1 MADSSKLHNAVRHDR
16 GRLIAR
22 LVAEGTPV
30 DTVDANG
37 NTALFV
43 AITDGPVS
51 AVPHLLQAGADP
63 NFRCS
68 GGATSVHAAC
78 RRGSRA
84 LLQQLL
90 DCGGDLR
97 LRDASGRTPQ
107 DWALGHADP
116 LCRRKLVA
124 FINNKRALAYRFGDA
139 DALLDE
145 EAGGAAMLESGSP
158 GGAAAAA
165 SLSRR
170 LLAGRPAVPR
180 RRSGCTEKIRAG
192 GGFGV
197 VYCSPARETGVTTF
211 VPLIASNYL
220 YNSEDSNITWSGPQ
234 SLLQTMY
241 WDKMKVSV
249 KKSSPSGGRHNR
261 ASDVLIA
268 ELEKVRRLTFH
279 PHLLWPLAVSPVQN
293 MDDVLLVFEC
303 VHLGSLFDVLHD
315 RGGRRLQATAVV
327 SRGRLLLVMQQVCEA
342 LLFLHSR
349 RWVHGC
355 VSSHCVYL
363 VAPCLGKLGNFEF
376 LQRSEQAAGGGS
388 RATAS
393 STDVPYRPPDEE
405 FFDYYYP
412 WLAPEVLTGHRPTM
426 LADLYQFAAV
436 LWEVCTGEGPWGSA
450 DRAAVESALAE
461 ERRGLSR
468 RPEIPPSLDT
478 LVDAALSLDPADRDV
493 SLEDV
498 YHALAAIVKEG
509 QGTVGLVV
517 SRMEQASNAA
527 RVRSTRSVPSRR
539 ASSTVAHRPAAHR
552 RRAASTVMDDVS
564 EALDEL
570 ITLTDEAP
578 AYRSPPPR
586 RVRPS
591 VLPRGSLNTHVDL
604 LGSKFDQM
612 SLSSSIDPMEFTDTP
627 RAPAFSPRTAE
638 KPLFEACTQTDPES
652 PPPVLRPRT
661 GAFVPYEAGS
671 VCQSSRVTD
680 SLLLQEGTAK
690 TSASRVDRQV
700 AVQQHQSVNGSV
712 RRTVRPCKPA
722 SHSYGLSP
730 FAQRSR
736 LNATATKQ
744 QQRTV
749 TDSSGI
755 DSARV
760 IELSGQQQQQQ
771 TWHARGDV
779 VESHRQHSTMPS
791 RGTSVCRTD
800 AAILE
805 DLEQGEQ
812 YYRQPVWRLLS
823 RRVRKVDWRTHCY
836 DDLFPPGNQKE
847 LVGRSAH
854 AEASTMAGKRD
865 DDVTRGVVADYSLP
879 PNLAMIGEDG
889 DVTDSE
895 VKSVQTEPNHSY
907 KVEVVTQT
915 CPVIQHTLTVTST
928 NLLTGEITVSEGCT
942 GAEAVQVQWNPEQIS
957 ITTPDTSLNSSAG
970 AASFTTAV
978 PPTSKD

>member
-234 SLLQTMY
+234 SLLQT
-241 WDKMKVSV
+241 
-249 KKSSPSGGRHNR
+249 
-261 ASDVLIA
+261 
-268 ELEKVRRLTFH
+268 
-279 PHLLWPLAVSPVQN
+279 
-293 MDDVLLVFEC
+293 
-303 VHLGSLFDVLHD
+303 
-315 RGGRRLQATAVV
+315 
-327 SRGRLLLVMQQVCEA
+327 
-342 LLFLHSR
+342 
-349 RWVHGC
+349 
-355 VSSHCVYL
+355 
-363 VAPCLGKLGNFEF
+363 
-376 LQRSEQAAGGGS
+376 EQAAGGGS

-612 SLSSSIDPMEFTDTP
+612 SLSSSIDPMEFTRDTP